1 MKGDKTVQGRA
12 GDDII
17 ITGASGDYI
26 NPGEGN
32 DYVNS
37 GIGEVVDVNDSWAS
51 RDDVNFHSVS
61 YDRVE
66 VEKVTLWTS
75 MTLKLATLWK
85 QMVKWSISGYTGEAA
100 IGSDLWETFS
110 GSTPTDY
117 TQQSGFLVTDTL
129 PSSESGSIGTNLIV
143 GVDSIGFS
151 DEYLDVKPFSD
162 TWSFT
167 DWFTGETISESFQ
180 KGTPFADIG
189 ADALTGGTGS
199 DTLEGKAGT
208 DAIFGGDGGDRLNGG
223 KGNDVLDGGADGS
236 SGDEWRDSDR
246 AEYNGIEERY
256 SIYQVKVDASAIR
269 DQ

>member
-1 MKGDKTVQGRA
+1 MQGRA

-66 VEKVTLWTS
+66 VEKVTLWVNTE
-75 MTLKLATLWK
+75 TGYALETNG
-85 QMVKWSISGYTGEAA
+85 KWSLSGYNGEAA
-100 IGSDLWETFS
+100 IGSDLWETYT
-110 GSTPTDY
+110 GSDPVGYTP
-117 TQQSGFLVTDTL
+117 QSGFLVTDTL

-208 DAIFGGDGGDRLNGG
+208 DAIFGGVGGDRLNGG

-246 AEYNGIEERY
+246 AEYNGIE
-256 SIYQVKVDASAIR
+256 AAL
-269 DQ
+269 